1 VVGAGHGREEGRSG
15 EAHRMNEGGADPD
28 SPAQGRGPRKRRRLV
43 DMILLA
49 AHSACDQG
57 DLEVGERLLAIAE
70 FMLRR
75 GPPEGRPERR
85 GDAEP
90 LVAALERI
98 WTLRHPEAPDD

>member
-1 VVGAGHGREEGRSG
+1 MGAGHGREETRCD

-28 SPAQGRGPRKRRRLV
+28 PPTQGGRPRKRRRLV

-57 DLEVGERLLAIAE
+57 DLEVAERLLAIAE

-75 GPPEGRPERR
+75 RPPEGRPERR
-85 GDAEP
+85 GDAQP